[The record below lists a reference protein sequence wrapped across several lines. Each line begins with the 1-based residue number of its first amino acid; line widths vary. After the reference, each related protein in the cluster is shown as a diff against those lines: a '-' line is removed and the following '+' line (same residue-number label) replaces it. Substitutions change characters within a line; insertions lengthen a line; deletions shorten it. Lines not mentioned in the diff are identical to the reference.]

1 MTYPSQEQ
9 SDQIDSVHSTAIR
22 QEIGEKLWS
31 RLEREPVH
39 LPPRLIALMAR
50 LRDETSNAERMKDFA
65 HDRAAG
71 RIVFDGVH
79 TL

>member
-9 SDQIDSVHSTAIR
+9 SDHIDSVHSTAIR

-39 LPPRLIALMAR
+39 LPPRLIELMAR
-50 LRDETSNAERMKDFA
+50 LRD
-65 HDRAAG
+65 DRPKQQS
-71 RIVFDGVH
+71 
-79 TL
+79 